1 VTHPSPP
8 EPTEP
13 TESPS
18 PDAPAP
24 EAPAPGVDPAP
35 QAEPVTAGDAST
47 SGPDDKPSFAALGLL
62 PALVSNLERAGY
74 RRPWAVQAAAIPP
87 AIAGRDVIG
96 LAPTGRGKTVAF
108 AAPIVDAIV
117 RDTIARSPRG
127 RERRRAPLPSAERLR
142 GLILCPTRELAMQ
155 VAREVEMLAT
165 GTRHHVVVAYGKVS
179 INPQIAEIRA
189 GCDLL
194 VATPGRLR
202 ELISAD
208 ALTLAHVAHVAV
220 DEVDRMLDMGFLPQV
235 RWLLER
241 LPAKRRTSLFTATLP
256 PAAAELAET
265 FLTDPETIEAGRHTH
280 TAEHVR
286 EMLVQVQ
293 NHDKVEMLLTLF
305 RRGHGRGTLVFCG
318 TRRRVGWV
326 GSALHRN
333 GIKVGQL
340 HGDRSQRQRETA
352 LAAFQNGEL
361 DVLVCT
367 DVAAR
372 GLHLERVRTV
382 VNYDVPNDP
391 EEYVHRVGRAGHGGG
406 FGEAI
411 TLVGRRDLEKW
422 DAIAW
427 SVTEPLPFTEI
438 QEFTPSERPRRDA
451 PGGGRP
457 DARGGARPGGRG
469 ERTERGNRGGRGG
482 VGGGTRKSGKAIGGG
497 GASAGGGGR
506 RRGGPGGRGGAGDD
520 APAERTYVTKKQSR
534 PGRNRSR
541 NAARPIPPEEKPGG
555 GVKRP
560 KRDD

>member
-1 VTHPSPP
+1 MTHSSPP
-8 EPTEP
+8 EPIDP
-13 TESPS
+13 TETASPEVPEVDLAADIDAS
-18 PDAPAP
+18 APAS
-24 EAPAPGVDPAP
+24 D
-35 QAEPVTAGDAST
+35 VTTDNDASAPR
-47 SGPDDKPSFAALGLL
+47 SDAAPSFADLGLL
-62 PALVSNLERAGY
+62 PAIVSNLERAGY
-74 RRPWAVQAAAIPP
+74 QRAWPVQAAAIPP

-96 LAPTGRGKTVAF
+96 LAPTGRGKTVGF

-127 RERRRAPLPSAERLR
+127 RERRRASLPSTERLR

-155 VAREVEMLAT
+155 VAREVEILVT
-165 GTRHHVVVAYGKVS
+165 GTRHHVAVAYGKVS

-202 ELISAD
+202 ELMNAD

-241 LPAKRRTSLFTATLP
+241 LPALRRTSLFTATLP

-265 FLTDPETIEAGRHTH
+265 FLNDPVTIEAGRHTH

-286 EMLVQVQ
+286 EKLVQVQ

-333 GIKVGQL
+333 GIKVAQL

-352 LAAFQNGEL
+352 LMAFQNGEV

-372 GLHLERVRTV
+372 GLHLARVRTV
-382 VNYDVPNDP
+382 VNYDVPNNP

-411 TLVGRRDLEKW
+411 TLVGKRDLEKW
-422 DAIAW
+422 EAISW
-427 SVTEPLPFTEI
+427 SVTEPLPFTDI
-438 QEFTPSERPRRDA
+438 QEFKPSDGPRK
-451 PGGGRP
+451 
-457 DARGGARPGGRG
+457 DARPARSPESRPSGRG
-469 ERTERGNRGGRGG
+469 EDRPAPRASNRDDRGGRGG
-482 VGGGTRKSGKAIGGG
+482 VGGGTRKSGKVI
-497 GASAGGGGR
+497 
-506 RRGGPGGRGGAGDD
+506 GGAGGSRRRASPGGSPGGGDG
-520 APAERTYVTKKQSR
+520 PAERTYVTKKQSR

-541 NAARPIPPEEKPGG
+541 NAARPIAPEEKPGG